1 MRYFRA
7 VLTTNDNQQGIKCTV
22 SDNKLS
28 VDEEVEEPYETVM
41 SNNKSGQ
48 ESDFN
53 SFNSE
58 QAITEIFARP
68 QGKF

>member
-7 VLTTNDNQQGIKCTV
+7 VLTANDNQYGIKCTV

-41 SNNKSGQ
+41 SNNKSG
-48 ESDFN
+48 
-53 SFNSE
+53 
-58 QAITEIFARP
+58 
-68 QGKF
+68 